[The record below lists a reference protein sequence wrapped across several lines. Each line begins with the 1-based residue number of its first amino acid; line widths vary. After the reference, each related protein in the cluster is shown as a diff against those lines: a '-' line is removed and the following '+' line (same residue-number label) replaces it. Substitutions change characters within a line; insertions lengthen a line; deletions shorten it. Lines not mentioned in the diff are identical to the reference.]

1 VAVVKNTTAYGV
13 IQSWD
18 VSHHSHAHCLTTVPT
33 VPDHAL
39 SVHIN
44 TAPQYLTDIVT
55 TVGESSTWP
64 GIWSADTAAYTRPRT
79 IIRFGERGFCYAGA
93 VAWNSLPSH
102 LLSITVTIVLKHKLK
117 TEPFTPAFD
126 HWQFLSA
133 LLADYVHRRFKNF
146 LCISICICNTT
157 QKTAYFP
164 GQSV

>member
-1 VAVVKNTTAYGV
+1 MVWFNPGMSHTIVMHTAWPLC
-13 IQSWD
+13 QL
-18 VSHHSHAHCLTTVPT
+18 CLLM
-33 VPDHAL
+33 H

-44 TAPQYLTDIVT
+44 KPPQYLTDIVT

-64 GIWSADTAAYTRPRT
+64 GIWSADTAAYIKPRT

-102 LLSITVTIVLKHKLK
+102 PLSITHTIVFKHKLK
-117 TEPFTPAFD
+117 TEPLTQAFD

-133 LLADYVHRRFKNF
+133 LLADYVQRRFKNF
-146 LCISICICNTT
+146 LCICICICNTR
-157 QKTAYFP
+157 QNMAYFP